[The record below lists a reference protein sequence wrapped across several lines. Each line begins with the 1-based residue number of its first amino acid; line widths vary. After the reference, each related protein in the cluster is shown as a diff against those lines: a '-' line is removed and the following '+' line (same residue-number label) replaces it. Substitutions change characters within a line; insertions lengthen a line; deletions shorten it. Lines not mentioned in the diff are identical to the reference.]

1 MIEQEQSRMNE
12 DARRR
17 HKQPKRLYGKV
28 HAVDPVWT
36 LDINDDDDEHTGT
49 NEDEETK
56 QTVEDV

>member
-1 MIEQEQSRMNE
+1 MYE

-17 HKQPKRLYGKV
+17 HEQPKRLYGKV

-36 LDINDDDDEHTGT
+36 LDINDDEDEHTGT